1 MAQII
6 DDKKLSPL
14 LRLIKNE
21 PELVSFLKE
30 GDVVEA
36 ELMSRTAGAVYFDLG
51 KFGTGTISG
60 MELANAREI
69 VKNLKPGEKISSK
82 VIAVENEDGFV
93 GLSLAG
99 AYKQKEWQTLKDSM
113 ESGEVLSVKII
124 GANSGGLIVKI
135 NETKAFLP
143 VSQLSAEHYPKIE
156 INEKNAVL
164 NELKKLVG
172 SDLNVKIIDINQRAD
187 KLIISER
194 AAGEEDIKKLLE
206 KYKVGD
212 TVNCVISGVTNFGAF
227 ARFIDEPAI
236 EGLIHISELDYRLIG
251 HPKEIVSVNEEIKAK
266 IVEIKDSQV
275 FLSLKAL
282 KSDPWEKAEEKFKQG
297 EAVSGK
303 VFNFNPFGAVIDLE
317 GGLQG
322 LIHSAEFGGLEEM
335 KKQLEI
341 GKEYQFIIDTVKPQ
355 ERRINLKMKKQYPQE
370 A

>member
-6 DDKKLSPL
+6 DDKKISPL
-14 LRLIKNE
+14 LVLIKAE

-36 ELMSRTAGAVYFDLG
+36 KLISRTIGAAYFDLG
-51 KFGTGTISG
+51 KFGTGTVSG
-60 MELANAREI
+60 TELINAKEI
-69 VKNLKPGEKISSK
+69 IKNLKSGDKINSK
-82 VIAVENEDGFV
+82 VIEVENKEGFV
-93 GLSLAG
+93 ELSLAG
-99 AYKQKEWQTLKDSM
+99 AHKQKEWQIFKDSM

-124 GANSGGLIVKI
+124 GANSGGLIAKI
-135 NETKAFLP
+135 NEIKAFLP
-143 VSQLSAEHYPKIE
+143 VSQLNSEHYPKVE
-156 INEKNAVL
+156 INEKNAIL

-172 SDLNVKIIDINQRAD
+172 GDLKVKIIDVNPRAD

-194 AAGEEDIKKLLE
+194 AAAEEDIKKLLE

-212 TVNCVISGVTNFGAF
+212 SVNCVISGVTNFGAF
-227 ARFIDEPAI
+227 ARFIDEPTI
-236 EGLIHISELDYRLIG
+236 EGMIHISELDYRLIG
-251 HPKEIVSVNEEIKAK
+251 HPKEIVSINDEIKAK

-297 EAVSGK
+297 ETVNGK
-303 VFNFNPFGAVIDLE
+303 VFNFNPFGAIIDL
-317 GGLQG
+317 GSGLQG

-341 GKEYQFIIDTVKPQ
+341 GKEYQFIIDSVKPQ
-355 ERRINLKMKKQYPQE
+355 EKRINLKFKK
-370 A
+370 